1 MSYYLSVSAA
11 SSKPKSTSSSSS
23 NAKESLTTRKSSS
36 SSSATTTSKS
46 SGKTSS
52 DLNNSKESDSEG
64 NSFWSSFL
72 GDSFSST
79 TTNTESKTSSR
90 RTSGRKLGSRSN
102 STTTVNEGNVGG
114 GDDKNELESVNTSSN
129 SSGRTLKQHTK
140 RNINQTNT
148 AKSDG
153 NLQASHALLSHQ
165 EGTANGSKDLS
176 NQDENVTDFVN
187 SQVVED
193 TSPEKA
199 EFNTQELIVAPGESE
214 KKLKSERLK
223 LSSTGKTR
231 KGNKEV
237 FTPGNDVSKDQN
249 DASLQDVSPVK
260 NSEVS
265 KEIKSNASHEEPASP
280 SQSHNTETD
289 IYSTPKWKP
298 VESHETNENANTTQN
313 TDIISSQDVGEG
325 LSNVVSKSVNSDL
338 NGSSFVDSTD
348 NVVFTDKTGQEIQQ
362 GPEQNKFLDVEPLAS
377 STPNHHVKERSASLD
392 KVTKLELTPSQP
404 VDEYTEVLNQKE
416 DALVY
421 AVQESESPITD
432 AKEDKTVSENVAE
445 MFKEATSFIEEKEST
460 GSRKQEIEACTDSEV
475 NKLPLQQSDTSNG
488 ES

>member
-1 MSYYLSVSAA
+1 MSYYFSVSAA

-46 SGKTSS
+46 SQKTSS

-114 GDDKNELESVNTSSN
+114 GDDKNELESVSTSSN

-199 EFNTQELIVAPGESE
+199 EFNTQELIVASAESE
-214 KKLKSERLK
+214 NKLKSERLK

-249 DASLQDVSPVK
+249 DASLQDVSQVK

-265 KEIKSNASHEEPASP
+265 KEIKANASHEEPASS

-289 IYSTPKWKP
+289 VYSTPKWKP

-338 NGSSFVDSTD
+338 NGSSLVDSTD
-348 NVVFTDKTGQEIQQ
+348 NVVITDKTGQEIQT
-362 GPEQNKFLDVEPLAS
+362 GSEQNKFLDVEPLAS

-392 KVTKLELTPSQP
+392 KVKKLELTPSQP

-416 DALVY
+416 NALVY
-421 AVQESESPITD
+421 VVQESESPITD
-432 AKEDKTVSENVAE
+432 AKEDKTVSKDVAE

-475 NKLPLQQSDTSNG
+475 DKLPLQQSDTSNG